1 MRVVIKQSTETRT
14 GISVVKTAG
23 AIDTFNILG
32 RRIHTIESAYRD
44 QRILIH
50 RWFGEVFDEEIK
62 EILGGHFVEAFVESK
77 CTKLLA
83 DLSQWAA
90 SWDGVNDYL
99 RDDVMPRLFA
109 AGLRHLAVFVKR
121 DESMEDDANRFALE
135 RFANEIDNVNASFSS
150 EQDAMEWL
158 RTRG

>member
-1 MRVVIKQSTETRT
+1 MRLVIKQSTETRT
-14 GISVVKTAG
+14 GISVVKSAG

-32 RRIHTIESAYRD
+32 RRIHTIESTYCR
-44 QRILIH
+44 QRILTH
-50 RWFGEVFDEEIK
+50 RWYGEVFDEEIK
-62 EILGGHFVEAFVESK
+62 EILGFHFVDAFIESK
-77 CTKLLA
+77 CDKILA

-121 DESMEDDANRFALE
+121 DESAEDDANRFALE
-135 RFANEIDNVNASFSS
+135 RFETQIDNVKASFSS
-150 EQDAMEWL
+150 EQEALRWL
-158 RTRG
+158 GSRG

>member
-1 MRVVIKQSTETRT
+1 MRVVLRQSTETRT

-32 RRIHTIESAYRD
+32 SRIHTIESTYCAD
-44 QRILIH
+44 GILTH

-62 EILGGHFVEAFVESK
+62 EILGVHFVDAFIESK

-90 SWDGVNDYL
+90 SWDGVNDFL

-121 DESMEDDANRFALE
+121 DESTEDHANRFALE
-135 RFANEIDNVNASFSS
+135 RFANEIDNVNASFFS
-150 EQDAMEWL
+150 EKAAVEWL
-158 RTRG
+158 RARG